1 MTGLKHAVDD
11 LFDPRIP
18 VEEAFGRH
26 FSADFRQRVNGAGWI
41 DRDGFL
47 AGIAAAR
54 ETADHVIV
62 TVLDEL
68 ADGDRYAERHRIELI
83 RRDGGRAVQEVYVFA
98 QRDADGR
105 FTRIDEASLAVDA
118 AGGQAATMA

>member
-1 MTGLKHAVDD
+1 MTALKQAVDD
-11 LFDPRIP
+11 LFDPRLP

-26 FSADFRQRVNGAGWI
+26 FSPAFRQRVNGAGWT

-54 ETADHVIV
+54 EAVDHVLV

-68 ADGDRYAERHRIELI
+68 ADGDRYAERHRIELV
-83 RRDGGRAVQEVYVFA
+83 RRDGDRAVHEVYVFA
-98 QRDADGR
+98 ERDADGR
-105 FTRIDEASLAVDA
+105 FLRIEEASVAVEP
-118 AGGQAATMA
+118 G

>member
-1 MTGLKHAVDD
+1 MTVLKQAIDD
-11 LFDPRIP
+11 LFDPGLP

-26 FSADFRQRVNGAGWI
+26 FSPAFRQRVDGAGWI

-54 ETADHVIV
+54 AAVDHVVV

-68 ADGDRYAERHRIELI
+68 AEDRRYAERHRIELV

-98 QRDADGR
+98 ERDADGR
-105 FTRIDEASLAVDA
+105 FTRIEEASVVVEP
-118 AGGQAATMA
+118 GGR